1 MPDTTT
7 TATPSASSSAAPK
20 FFQGFLHFNIRCSEA
35 DLPAIEKFYGDVL
48 DLKKGFRPNFVGPG
62 IWLYYGDDPI
72 LHVGARFPQG
82 SLVKDTHNGSMDHIA
97 WKASGAV
104 EFRKRLKQLGVE
116 FEEQNIKDAGYQ
128 VFLYDP
134 VGTKL
139 EFNFLNEH
147 VPDAVALGTTAG
159 ANLR

>member
-1 MPDTTT
+1 M
-7 TATPSASSSAAPK
+7 K
-20 FFQGFLHFNIRCSEA
+20 FFEGFLHLNIRCSEV

-48 DLKKGFRPNFVGPG
+48 SLKKGARPNFMFNG
-62 IWLYYGDDPI
+62 IWLYDGDNPI
-72 LHVGARFPQG
+72 IHVGARFPQG
-82 SLVKDTHNGSMDHIA
+82 SLIKDKHSGSIDHIA
-97 WKASGAV
+97 WKATGAV
-104 EFRKRLKQLGVE
+104 EFRKRLKSLGIE

-147 VPDAVALGTTAG
+147 VPDAVALGTTAQ
-159 ANLR
+159 ANIR

>member
-1 MPDTTT
+1 M
-7 TATPSASSSAAPK
+7 K
-20 FFQGFLHFNIRCSEA
+20 FFEGFLHLNIRCSES

-48 DLKKGFRPNFVGPG
+48 SLKKGFRPDFMFNG
-62 IWLYYGDDPI
+62 IWLYDGDNPI
-72 LHVGARFPQG
+72 VHVGARFPKG
-82 SLVKDTHNGSMDHIA
+82 SMVKDKHNGSIDHIA
-97 WKASGAV
+97 WKATGAV
-104 EFRKRLKQLGVE
+104 DFRKRLKQLGVE

-147 VPDAVALGTTAG
+147 VPDAVPLGTTAD
-159 ANLR
+159 ANIR